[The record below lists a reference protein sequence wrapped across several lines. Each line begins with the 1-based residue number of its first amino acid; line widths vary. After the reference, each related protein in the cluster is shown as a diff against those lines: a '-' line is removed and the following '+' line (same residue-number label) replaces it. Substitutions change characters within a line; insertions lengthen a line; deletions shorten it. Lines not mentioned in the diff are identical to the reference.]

1 MKGFYFMNKKK
12 FLSMAIAGA
21 LMVSVAT
28 AAYANPVT
36 DADDPAYVE
45 LTAVADNAKAKGEAV
60 SPAELEKLAVPKAD
74 VKLVDKKADAAT
86 VALYRYL
93 SAVPKAGKVIYG
105 HENDAH
111 HKMFRPAGGSESDTK
126 DVTGSLSGIVGFD
139 ALSFVGDEQRLDDC
153 EWNTG
158 KTYVDKMVE
167 ITRKAAGEGAIIT
180 MSMHMPNFDL
190 VERRAA
196 VTGSTPENRDH
207 YMNYTTHISEG
218 NVVHR
223 ILPGGDLNASYN
235 GYLDRVAEYGNRM
248 AEDGVP
254 VLFRPLHEH
263 NGYWFW
269 WGKAFCDS
277 ATYKNVYK
285 YHLFQPIF

>member
-21 LMVSVAT
+21 LMVSAAT

-158 KTYVDKMVE
+158 KT
-167 ITRKAAGEGAIIT
+167 
-180 MSMHMPNFDL
+180 
-190 VERRAA
+190 
-196 VTGSTPENRDH
+196 
-207 YMNYTTHISEG
+207 
-218 NVVHR
+218 
-223 ILPGGDLNASYN
+223 
-235 GYLDRVAEYGNRM
+235 
-248 AEDGVP
+248 
-254 VLFRPLHEH
+254 
-263 NGYWFW
+263 
-269 WGKAFCDS
+269 
-277 ATYKNVYK
+277 
-285 YHLFQPIF
+285 

>member
-1 MKGFYFMNKKK
+1 MNKKK

-21 LMVSVAT
+21 LMVSAAT

-218 NVVHR
+218 KR
-223 ILPGGDLNASYN
+223 KS
-235 GYLDRVAEYGNRM
+235 
-248 AEDGVP
+248 
-254 VLFRPLHEH
+254 
-263 NGYWFW
+263 
-269 WGKAFCDS
+269 
-277 ATYKNVYK
+277 
-285 YHLFQPIF
+285 

>member
-1 MKGFYFMNKKK
+1 
-12 FLSMAIAGA
+12 MAIAGA
-21 LMVSVAT
+21 LMVSAAT

-74 VKLVDKKADAAT
+74 VKL
-86 VALYRYL
+86 
-93 SAVPKAGKVIYG
+93 
-105 HENDAH
+105 
-111 HKMFRPAGGSESDTK
+111 
-126 DVTGSLSGIVGFD
+126 
-139 ALSFVGDEQRLDDC
+139 
-153 EWNTG
+153 
-158 KTYVDKMVE
+158 VDKMVE

-223 ILPGGDLNASYN
+223 ILPGGRSERQLQWLS
-235 GYLDRVAEYGNRM
+235 GQGGRVWQPHGGRWRAGF
-248 AEDGVP
+248 VP
-254 VLFRPLHEH
+254 
-263 NGYWFW
+263 
-269 WGKAFCDS
+269 S
-277 ATYKNVYK
+277 AA
-285 YHLFQPIF
+285 